1 MQPTEADNPPGNNGN
16 KRRPA
21 RPTPPRLQILIP
33 HPIPQITYSEPPY
46 DPNQEPSG
54 NQLALTPK
62 SLINNGDNS
71 LSPPRSPNRASSSPT
86 SPLPLTRD
94 ILLKKDKLDRTLDR
108 VEYRHS
114 KPEEKQ
120 PSRLDIR
127 EWRKLATHQ
136 QHSRTSSANSAFEP
150 LSAGGSLTIPS
161 PQDIVHLKTPT
172 SPQLTNFMY
181 ENAYRYASGMHDSS
195 VRNSS
200 HSGSSVNANPWSS
213 FMSTMSA
220 HSGSS
225 IAEDNLSAEAFDPT
239 THYYTQRE
247 EYDRQLSAERRFR
260 SRPDLQPP
268 PHTRLR
274 NQQSNHSSHY
284 VWNML
289 CNIASRVVTS
299 RSCETH
305 ASLLFL
311 AQNKSFAASTDWLLL
326 TGDDAYFAA
335 QHSTKEKADK
345 LANINEKSS
354 ILTSERRLSTS
365 RHSTSS
371 QDNNSAVSNRLR
383 SSASLQSIPKSSS
396 VQEYPNYNVFKSPE
410 AGPESQSKLSEKEEP
425 IEIED
430 IIKFPKPTPL
440 EGSSLRIFSSQSRF
454 RLSLWRLVRSRYVQ
468 RIYGMYH
475 KAAVLTK

>member
-1 MQPTEADNPPGNNGN
+1 
-16 KRRPA
+16 
-21 RPTPPRLQILIP
+21 
-33 HPIPQITYSEPPY
+33 
-46 DPNQEPSG
+46 
-54 NQLALTPK
+54 
-62 SLINNGDNS
+62 
-71 LSPPRSPNRASSSPT
+71 
-86 SPLPLTRD
+86 
-94 ILLKKDKLDRTLDR
+94 LDR

-247 EYDRQLSAERRFR
+247 EYDRQLSAERRFQ